1 MNKVVTVLIV
11 LGMSVSVFA
20 LPPKIKQDQYM
31 QGLDKAVESKNDVEV
46 QRYLKKLDALKQNYK
61 LELPARYN
69 YFKAEISLE
78 NKKYKEANAYVEK
91 YLDSTGDKGKFY
103 SQSLDIL
110 NEIEKRLKITYVKTD
125 NLMWQDE
132 VYTKEENKAHAD
144 GYDYQKVQDWQG
156 AKAYCSNL
164 NLEGHSDWHLPSK
177 SELKTLFETRAQLV
191 NIVTERYWSS
201 TVPTLDTTDAWS
213 VRFDDGNTNYYNK
226 DSFYYTRCVRDE
238 K

>member
-1 MNKVVTVLIV
+1 MKKIV
-11 LGMSVSVFA
+11 AIMISVGMSASLFA

-31 QGLDKAVESKNDVEV
+31 QGLDQSIASKNNAET

-69 YFKAEISLE
+69 YFKAEVSLE

-91 YLDSTGDKGKFY
+91 YLDKTGTKGKFY
-103 SQSLDIL
+103 RQSLDIL
-110 NEIEKRLKITYVKTD
+110 NEIEKRMKITYVKTD

-132 VYTKEENKAHAD
+132 VYTKEENTAYAD
-144 GYDYQKVQDWQG
+144 GYGAHKVQDWSG
-156 AKAYCSNL
+156 AKTYCSKL
-164 NLEGHSDWHLPSK
+164 NLEGHADWRLASK
-177 SELKTLFETRAQLV
+177 SELKTLYKNKVQVV
-191 NIVTERYWSS
+191 NIMPERYWSS
-201 TVPTLDTTDAWS
+201 TVPAVDTTDAWS

-226 DSFYYTRCVRDE
+226 DNFYYVRCVRNE